1 MAKQGVGNTALGAAT
16 CRLIEQYQPD
26 GTRLFSDPLVKDML
40 GAPIRLLMGLTPM
53 RNYTI
58 QQTDAAA
65 PGIYGA
71 QICRTRYIDDAAQAA
86 LSQGIRQLVILGA
99 GLDTRPYRLPGI
111 GQVTVFEVDLPSVQ
125 NEKKKQ
131 IQKHFGQLPKNVS
144 FVPIDFDTQALEAVF
159 AGSAFDP
166 SQPAVFIW
174 EGVTQYISAEAVL
187 KTLAFI
193 GQSAP
198 GSLLIFTYVL
208 KSVIER
214 RSSIDGADK
223 IMDRVSKGNAPWVF
237 GLEPADVPAFLQP
250 FHLKLITDVGSADY
264 QAKYLKPLGRD
275 LVVSEMERVVQAVI
289 TRP

>member
-1 MAKQGVGNTALGAAT
+1 
-16 CRLIEQYQPD
+16 
-26 GTRLFSDPLVKDML
+26 
-40 GAPIRLLMGLTPM
+40 
-53 RNYTI
+53 
-58 QQTDAAA
+58 
-65 PGIYGA
+65 
-71 QICRTRYIDDAAQAA
+71 
-86 LSQGIRQLVILGA
+86 IRQMVILGA
-99 GLDTRPYRLPGI
+99 GLDTRPYRLNGMD
-111 GQVTVFEVDLPSVQ
+111 QVKVFEVDLPSVQ

-144 FVPIDFDTQALEAVF
+144 FVPIDFDTQALETVF
-159 AGSAFDP
+159 ADSAFDS

-174 EGVTQYISAEAVL
+174 EGVTQYISEAAVL

-237 GLEPADVPAFLQP
+237 GLKPADVPPFLKP
-250 FHLKLITDVGSADY
+250 FHLKLIADVGSADY
-264 QAKYLKPLGRD
+264 QARYLKPLGRN
-275 LVVSEMERVVQAVI
+275 LVVSQMERVVQAVVR
-289 TRP
+289 RP